1 MKFFYYNQ
9 TEAVIH
15 VLDSEI
21 SPEESWVGVLVGS
34 VPESENQPHPK
45 FLAQTFLK
53 NAGFGR
59 PTGIEIIH
67 QSSF

>member
-1 MKFFYYNQ
+1 MKFFYYNE

-21 SPEESWVGVLVGS
+21 SPEEPWVGTLVGS
-34 VPESENQPHPK
+34 VSESKNQPHPT

-59 PTGIEIIH
+59 ATGIEIIH
-67 QSSF
+67 QSKF